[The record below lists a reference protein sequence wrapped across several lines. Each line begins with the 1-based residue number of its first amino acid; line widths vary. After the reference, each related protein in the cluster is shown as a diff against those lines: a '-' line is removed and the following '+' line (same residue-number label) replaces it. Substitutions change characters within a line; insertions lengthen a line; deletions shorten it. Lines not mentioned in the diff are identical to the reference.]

1 MAPGVARK
9 QEICR
14 IVYVDVSLGEM
25 DVLPENVLGWRIES
39 VPVRRRTMRRSRY
52 KEDQIIGMLKER
64 QAGLS
69 AQELCRK

>member
-1 MAPGVARK
+1 
-9 QEICR
+9 
-14 IVYVDVSLGEM
+14 
-25 DVLPENVLGWRIES
+25 
-39 VPVRRRTMRRSRY
+39 MRRSRY